1 MQGGQAVCDGENRGA
16 AFLLH
21 FLDLGLDAL
30 FGGVVQRGGGLVQY
44 QDAGFFE
51 EDAGQRDAL
60 ALTAGE
66 VGSTLGQHELI
77 PALQLLDVG
86 GNVGLARRLPDLL
99 RGNLALH
106 AVADVVVDRI
116 RDKKRRLGHE
126 RHVFSQNGARER
138 IERNAAQ
145 QHFALRLLQLV
156 DHLDERGFA
165 AAAGTGDTD
174 ELPCRNR
181 QHDVIENQ
189 LLRLFGV
196 GEAHVLQRYAVVPRR
211 PGLRSALILTG
222 EIQRQIGKL
231 EVVVCQHHA
240 FGKFVQNAVQLPK
253 RAGKLGK
260 AQISREH
267 RTHRNGAP

>member
-1 MQGGQAVCDGENRGA
+1 MCDGENRGA
-16 AFLLH
+16 AFLFH

-66 VGSTLGQHELI
+66 VGSTLGQHKLI
-77 PALQLLDVG
+77 AALQLLDVG
-86 GNVGLARRLPDLL
+86 GDVGLARCLPDLL
-99 RGNLALH
+99 RGNLPLH

-174 ELPCRNR
+174 ELPRRNR
-181 QHDVIENQ
+181 QHDVVENQ

-196 GEAHVLQRYAVVPRR
+196 GEAHVLQRYAVVLRRLPRD
-211 PGLRSALILTG
+211 AFILTG
-222 EIQRQIGKL
+222 EIQRQVRQL
-231 EVVVCQHHA
+231 EVVAGQHHA

-253 RAGKLGK
+253 RAGELGK
-260 AQISREH
+260 AQVSREH